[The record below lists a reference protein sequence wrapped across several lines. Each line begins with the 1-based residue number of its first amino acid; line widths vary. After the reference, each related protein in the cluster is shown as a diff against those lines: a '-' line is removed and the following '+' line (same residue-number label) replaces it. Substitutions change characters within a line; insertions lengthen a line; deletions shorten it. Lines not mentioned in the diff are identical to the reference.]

1 MNSKK
6 QHIQSLLER
15 RKKILQQNKKF
26 QDVFIL
32 LYDQEI
38 FDYDDTAELK
48 QHESLFASVIALG
61 EKEIQQIEASLTEI
75 YSDWRD
81 FID

>member
-1 MNSKK
+1 M
-6 QHIQSLLER
+6 
-15 RKKILQQNKKF
+15 
-26 QDVFIL
+26 

-38 FDYDDTAELK
+38 FDYDDIAEFK
-48 QHESLFASVIALG
+48 QHESLFVSVIELG
-61 EKEIQQIEASLTEI
+61 EKEIQQIETSLTEI

>member
-6 QHIQSLLER
+6 QYIQSLLES

-26 QDVFIL
+26 QEVFIM

-38 FDYDDTAELK
+38 FDYDDIAKFK
-48 QHESLFASVIALG
+48 QHESLFVSVIELG
-61 EKEIQQIEASLTEI
+61 EKEIQQIKTSLTEI